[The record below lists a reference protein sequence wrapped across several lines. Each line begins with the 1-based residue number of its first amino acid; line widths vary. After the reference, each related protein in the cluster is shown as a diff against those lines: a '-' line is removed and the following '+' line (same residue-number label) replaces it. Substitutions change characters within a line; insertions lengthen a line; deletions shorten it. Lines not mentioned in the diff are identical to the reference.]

1 MKRARLAFAL
11 LLLPLSARAQIKT
24 FTTDVDFDAGQLV
37 QVAHPPANQIQLG
50 PTPVTKTTNVW
61 ACHTTSSMVVRIDTN
76 TGKQTG
82 RYDAALQFINGVPTG
97 ADAPLTATNY
107 PRRVAVDNAGDVW
120 ISNGA
125 FGGGRQGTLSKF
137 SGLVEHCI
145 DRNHNGKIDTS
156 VDANNDGI
164 IDTNNGAE
172 YFGQNDE
179 CILTTIKIGAVGAT
193 PRGVAVDRNGKVWV
207 SENQCVTPPCKL
219 YRFNPAEPVALE
231 KTVSVDGN
239 PYSMASGGQYVFYGH
254 NGGGIT
260 GRIDIDTL
268 AVEYIKNCPAFYGA
282 LVAHPN
288 GNTSWYGNSSGG
300 LIKADWVNKT
310 CTNLGGPPIYTVSLD
325 KDFNVWAGH
334 AGGAYVVKWPAAG
347 GAPIQIN
354 TVGPYHGVSVDF
366 AGFVWFNGYGGNYNV
381 TKVDP
386 IKNTVLANYRYDCPN
401 CPNPKG
407 IDYSSYLYSD
417 FTGYQVNRQAPYTY
431 FGTWNGTFDGGGD
444 GIPWSKVV
452 YNQEGQGGTPCDN
465 ANNRCTTLKM
475 FVRAADDPKKLPTV
489 GFTPVQNGAALK
501 GIVGRY
507 VEVEADLNGPGY
519 LTPVLSDVQIVGP
532 CGQGFG
538 DSCCIKPADCDD
550 KNPCTIDVC
559 PSPAAQCKHT
569 AKASCCAKDADCND
583 KNACTTDKCPVP
595 GGMCTNAKIAN
606 CCNIDGDCG
615 DGNLCTEDK
624 CSGVG
629 GACSHP
635 PLMGCCN
642 SNADCEDGNSCTID
656 LCSGP
661 GGTCGHFAKFNCCNV
676 DADCDDM
683 NVCTGDKCSGPGG
696 TCAHAQK
703 IGCCNVDDDCDD
715 QIVCSDDKCSGPGGM
730 CSHAPKANCC
740 KDATECDDKDACTA
754 NECIKGACGYPKIL
768 RCCNQNA
775 ECNDQDVCT
784 TDSCTGAGGSCA
796 HARVPGCC
804 SIHSDC
810 DDHDPCTDDT
820 CSAPG
825 GACNH
830 APRGAGCCK
839 LDSDCDDQNT
849 CTSDR
854 CNGGAACD
862 HSSLANCYCNTDN
875 ECPGEQRCIDHACQT
890 PRGDGGA
897 QISPNFGSAA
907 GTFGACSAAPG
918 RPASVPLLFGLLL
931 VLVVAAR
938 ARTRGM
944 VRR

>member
-1 MKRARLAFAL
+1 MQRTRAALATVIVL
-11 LLLPLSARAQIKT
+11 WPLAAYAQLKT
-24 FTTDVDFDAGQLV
+24 FTTDGDFNSGQLV
-37 QVAHPPANQIQLG
+37 QVAYPPSNQLQLG

-61 ACHTTSSMVVRIDTN
+61 ACHTSYSMVVRIDTS

-97 ADAPLTATNY
+97 ADAPQTPTNY

-125 FGGGRQGTLSKF
+125 FSGSTQGTLSKF
-137 SGLVEHCI
+137 SGFLEHCI

-156 VDANNDGI
+156 IDANNNGI
-164 IDTNNGAE
+164 INTFDGGE

-179 CILTTIKIGAVGAT
+179 CILTTIKIGNPGAI
-193 PRGVAVDRNGKVWV
+193 PRGVAVDRNGKIWV
-207 SENQCVTPPCKL
+207 SAHATGKI

-231 KTVSVDGN
+231 KEIQVNGS
-239 PYSMASGGQYVFYGH
+239 PYSMASGGQYAFYGPS
-254 NGGGIT
+254 GGGFAA
-260 GRIDIDTL
+260 RINIDTFQ
-268 AVEYIKNCPAFYGA
+268 VEYVNGCPAFYGA
-282 LVAHPN
+282 LVAHPS
-288 GNTSWYGNSSGG
+288 GDIVYYGNYNGG
-300 LIKADWVNKT
+300 LVRADFAKKT
-310 CTNLGGPPIYTVSLD
+310 CEQLGGPAIYTVTLD
-325 KDFNVWAGH
+325 KDFNIWGANISYNYIGKWSPQGVHQGTYTI
-334 AGGAYVVKWPAAG
+334 GGSVHG
-347 GAPIQIN
+347 LS
-354 TVGPYHGVSVDF
+354 VGFD
-366 AGFVWFNGYGGNYNV
+366 GFVYANGYGVHDVFKINPPNGAQ
-381 TKVDP
+381 
-386 IKNTVLANYRYDCPN
+386 LAKYTYDCPG

-407 IDYSSYLYSD
+407 IDYTSYLYSD

-444 GIPWSKVV
+444 GIPWSKVL

-465 ANNRCTTLKM
+465 ANNRCTSLKL

-501 GIVGRY
+501 GIAGRY

-519 LTPVLSDVQIVGP
+519 LTPVLSDVTIVGP

-538 DSCCIKPADCDD
+538 DNCCIKPADCDD
-550 KNPCTIDVC
+550 GNSCTIDVC
-559 PSPAAQCKHT
+559 PAPAAQCKHT

-583 KNACTTDKCPVP
+583 KNSCTTDKCPVP

-606 CCNIDGDCG
+606 CCNVDNDCG

-624 CSGVG
+624 CSGPG
-629 GACSHP
+629 GKCSHP

-696 TCAHAQK
+696 TCAHAQTM
-703 IGCCNVDDDCDD
+703 GCCNVDADCDD
-715 QIVCSDDKCSGPGGM
+715 QITCSDDKCSGPGGM
-730 CSHAPKANCC
+730 CSHAPKPNCC

-754 NECIKGACGYPKIL
+754 NECIKGACTYPKTL

-784 TDSCTGAGGSCA
+784 ADSCSGAGGSCV

-804 SIHSDC
+804 SLHSDC
-810 DDHDPCTDDT
+810 DDHDPCTTDT
-820 CSAPG
+820 CTATG
-825 GACNH
+825 GACTH
-830 APRGAGCCK
+830 AAKGPGCCK
-839 LDSDCDDQNT
+839 ADTDCDDQNS

-854 CNGGAACD
+854 CNAGAACD
-862 HSSLANCYCNTDN
+862 HSVLANCYCNTDT
-875 ECPGEQRCIDHACQT
+875 ECPGEQRCVDHACRA
-890 PRGDGGA
+890 PRGDGGSSV
-897 QISPNFGSAA
+897 SPSFGSAP
-907 GTFGACSAAPG
+907 GTFGGCSTTPG
-918 RPASVPLLFGLLL
+918 RPSPSPLLALALLF
-931 VLVVAAR
+931 LVVAA
-938 ARTRGM
+938 AR
-944 VRR
+944 RRR